1 MVVDCFSRILSYIE
15 NIAHRT
21 FVRVEVHRICG
32 LHCCVLIET
41 MNLLLDQNINI
52 ANEFLFA
59 GV

>member
-1 MVVDCFSRILSYIE
+1 MMVDYSSRTMPYIE

-21 FVRVEVHRICG
+21 FVCVEMHRISD
-32 LHCCVLIET
+32 LHCCVLIEM
-41 MNLLLDQNINI
+41 MNLLTDQNINI